1 MFFFTQEV
9 FMDLHDYRDVAQNY
23 DRYLEVMYEK
33 ENAHKGFQEFYL
45 SFAKKYGS
53 GGVVDIACGTGAV
66 LLYLAEHGIMADG
79 SDVSEEMCN
88 VCGKKAK
95 NLGYNLNLYPANMI
109 NFHSDRK
116 YSLEI
121 IARSG
126 FMHLSTPQD
135 QKSALLNL
143 REQLEICD
151 FGRMWQRDCRTNSSA
166 KNASELPAG
175 DYVAD

>member
-1 MFFFTQEV
+1 
-9 FMDLHDYRDVAQNY
+9 MDLHDYRDVAQNY